1 MICVQYVLHST
12 TSGRTRQNKSNSD
25 PQHCTQYIHW
35 IFIRTYCMISTRAEK
50 CPTCTVKI
58 KPEDK
63 SKYHGCKITAFMVLL
78 ELIVITKLGK
88 NYSIITWQLFV
99 CYAQNCTSRC
109 LTSLHRQNT
118 KERRKTNYS
127 KILKHLDTK
136 IFNYVIVFFT

>member
-1 MICVQYVLHST
+1 MYSTYSTVQQVAGSDKINPILIHNTAHNTFTGYVYVH
-12 TSGRTRQNKSNSD
+12 
-25 PQHCTQYIHW
+25 
-35 IFIRTYCMISTRAEK
+35 MISTRAEK

-99 CYAQNCTSRC
+99 CYSQNCTSRC

-136 IFNYVIVFFT
+136 IFNYVFVFFT